1 MGCCQSMEGG
11 MEDTVHV
18 HVRAGGN
25 QIKPGLDM
33 SKAHAAN
40 GKVSKLGCLAT
51 CLNQA
56 LLQCMKSRA
65 ASQRQRKL
73 IEAI

>member
-1 MGCCQSMEGG
+1 
-11 MEDTVHV
+11 
-18 HVRAGGN
+18 
-25 QIKPGLDM
+25 M